1 MATRWFGAPV
11 QRSEDPRLLRGKG
24 NYVDDIDLP
33 GTLHA
38 AVLRSLHARARIVSI
53 DAGAAREL
61 PGVHLVLTAAD
72 LGEVL
77 EPSPLLIPHNAL
89 THPHTQLPL
98 ALDEVRYVGE
108 AVAFVVADDRY
119 IAEDALELIDIE
131 YEPLPVVHN
140 LDVASSS
147 MVGVAARIPGGHP
160 GTTTTAENA
169 PLVHADAPG
178 NVAAHFIQSV
188 GDPDGIFATAPHT
201 IRETMNIERGAAMPM
216 EGRGVLARWEAHEG
230 TLTCWIS
237 TQGPIPLR
245 NGLAAIFQLP
255 EHKVRVVAPDVGG
268 GFGTKIML
276 FYPEEILTPFAA
288 IHLGKPVKWIE
299 DRRENFISS
308 NQERGQLHEVEY
320 AFDDQGVLLAVRD
333 IFLHDT
339 GAYTPYGI
347 IVPIIT
353 ACTLPGPYRL
363 KHYYSEFTVLYT
375 NKVPV
380 SPYRGAGRPQAVFVM
395 ERIMDR
401 IAHELHLDRSEVRS
415 RNFIQPDEFPWD
427 VGFVYQDGGPTRY
440 DSGSYQAGLDKLK
453 AMLDYDNFPKL
464 QTEARQQ
471 GRYLGIG
478 IGYYVEGTSIGPY
491 EGANIRVE
499 SDGRV
504 FASTGTCS
512 QGQAH
517 ATTFAQIVADQLGI
531 HPRDVL
537 LSEGDSQ
544 AFYWGVGT
552 YASRSA
558 TVAGSALHLAAVKVR
573 EKAIKVAAD
582 LFEAAP
588 EDIEIADGKIF
599 VKDAP
604 HRSLTLGQLAISANP
619 LRYSYGENARK
630 LMSMKLAG
638 PRPGPAL
645 PPERGAP
652 GLEASEFYS
661 PLHASFASGV
671 HGAIIEV
678 DPKTGMVSFVKY
690 AAVHDCGRVINPMV
704 VEGQV
709 HGGVAQGIG
718 GSFYERLV
726 FNEDGQLI
734 NASFMDYLIPTSAE
748 VPPIAVDHIET
759 PSPLSPLGMKGAG
772 EAGVIPVPALFAS
785 AIDDALSPF
794 GIRVLEMPLHPCRV
808 YELLTESR
816 NV

>member
-11 QRSEDPRLLRGKG
+11 QRIEDPRLLRGKG
-24 NYVDDIDLP
+24 TYVDDIDLP
-33 GTLHA
+33 DMLHA
-38 AVLRSLHARARIVSI
+38 AVLRSPYAHARIVHI
-53 DAGAAREL
+53 DTCAACKL

-72 LGEVL
+72 LGETL
-77 EPSPLLIPHNAL
+77 EPSPLLIPHSAL
-89 THPHTQLPL
+89 TQPRTQLPL
-98 ALDEVRYVGE
+98 ALHEVRYVGE

-119 IAEDALELIDIE
+119 IAEDALELIDVS

-140 LDVASSS
+140 LEVA
-147 MVGVAARIPGGHP
+147 VA
-160 GTTTTAENA
+160 EDA
-169 PLVHADAPG
+169 PLVHADVPG
-178 NVAAHFIQSV
+178 NVAAHLIQAV
-188 GDPDGIFATAPHT
+188 GDPESIFAHAPHVVH
-201 IRETMNIERGAAMPM
+201 ETLTMERGAAMPM
-216 EGRGVLARWEAHEG
+216 EGRGVVARWEAYEG
-230 TLTCWIS
+230 MLTCWIS
-237 TQGPIPLR
+237 TQGPIPIR
-245 NGLAAIFQLP
+245 NGLAAIFHLP
-255 EHKVRVVAPDVGG
+255 EHKVRVIAPDVGG
-268 GFGTKIML
+268 GFGTKIMM
-276 FYPEEILTPFAA
+276 FYPEEVLTPFAA

-299 DRRENFISS
+299 DRREHFISA
-308 NQERGQLHEVEY
+308 NQERSQLHEVEY
-320 AFDDQGVLLAVRD
+320 AFDDQGILLAVRD
-333 IFLHDT
+333 KFLHDA

-353 ACTLPGPYRL
+353 ACSLPGPYRL

-380 SPYRGAGRPQAVFVM
+380 SPYRGAGRPHAVFVM

-401 IAHELHLDRSEVRS
+401 IAKELKIDRCEVRS

-427 VGFVYQDGGPTRY
+427 VGLVYQDGGPTKY
-440 DSGSYQAGLDKLK
+440 DSGNYQAGLDKLK

-464 QTEARQQ
+464 QGEARQH
-471 GRYLGIG
+471 GRSLGIG
-478 IGYYVEGTSIGPY
+478 IGCYVEGTSIGPY
-491 EGANIRVE
+491 EGANVRVE

-504 FASTGTCS
+504 FAATGVTS
-512 QGQAH
+512 QGQSH
-517 ATTFAQIVADQLGI
+517 ATTFAQIVADQLGLS
-531 HPRDVL
+531 PGDVL
-537 LSEGDSQ
+537 LTEGDSQ
-544 AFYWGVGT
+544 AFNWGVGSF
-552 YASRSA
+552 ASRAA

-573 EKAIKVAAD
+573 AKAKQVAAD

-588 EDIEIADGKIF
+588 EDIELADGRVF

-604 HRSLTLGQLAISANP
+604 HRFLTLGQLAISANP
-619 LRYSYGENARK
+619 LRYAYGKNARQ

-645 PPERGAP
+645 PPERGGP
-652 GLEASEFYS
+652 GLEASGFYS
-661 PLHASFASGV
+661 PSHASFASGV

-718 GSFYERLV
+718 GSFFERLV
-726 FNEDGQLI
+726 YNEDGQI
-734 NASFMDYLIPTSAE
+734 VNASFMDYLLPTSAE
-748 VPPIAVDHIET
+748 IPSITVDHVET

-794 GIRVLEMPLHPCRV
+794 GIRIREMPLHPCRL
-808 YELLTESR
+808 YELLQEAQ